1 MKSPSTEEHQKLLLK
16 KLWFLILIS
25 ALCLPHWGGCWGWVP
40 GVRPPPPSTR
50 WPVWFSNTTGILPP
64 KNMWFIGV
72 EVEQETGAPPHKK
85 IVDPPLHH
93 LRRSEPTRRTIMEI
107 SEITLSVSELSDCLT
122 NLDVSHATGP
132 DGNPVRIFKEC
143 GVQIAPNLCALLLFF
158 EIWAVSIG
166 MDSAGVTPVH

>member
-1 MKSPSTEEHQKLLLK
+1 M
-16 KLWFLILIS
+16 
-25 ALCLPHWGGCWGWVP
+25 
-40 GVRPPPPSTR
+40 
-50 WPVWFSNTTGILPP
+50 WFSNTTGILPP

-122 NLDVSHATGP
+122 NLGVSHATGP

-143 GVQIAPNLCALLLFF
+143 GVQIAPSLCALLLFF

-166 MDSAGVTPVH
+166 MDSADVTPVH

>member
-1 MKSPSTEEHQKLLLK
+1 
-16 KLWFLILIS
+16 
-25 ALCLPHWGGCWGWVP
+25 
-40 GVRPPPPSTR
+40 
-50 WPVWFSNTTGILPP
+50 
-64 KNMWFIGV
+64 MWFIGV

-132 DGNPVRIFKEC
+132 DENPARIFKEC
-143 GVQIAPNLCALLLFF
+143 GAKSLCIIKLFF
-158 EIWAVSIG
+158 EFWAVSIG
-166 MDSAGVTPVH
+166 MDSADLTPVH